1 MQSYRIIV
9 KSQLD
14 SSWQPLLQGF
24 VLQPRPNGTTV
35 VTGNVADQAALFGV
49 LVRLR
54 DLGVVIERAEKI
66 SGEDLQN

>member
-14 SSWQPLLQGF
+14 TNWQPLLQGLE
-24 VLQPRPNGTTV
+24 LQPQPNGTTL
-35 VTGNVADQAALFGV
+35 VTGNIADQAALFGV

-54 DLGVVIERAEKI
+54 DLGVVIERVEKLG
-66 SGEDLQN
+66 GEDL